1 MAKNKCGYKAVK
13 HAGYAVIVYGKK
25 RPKIVTTTTSFK
37 WAKEQAKELALKG
50 KDAYVLKQMGT
61 YKHCR

>member
-13 HAGYAVIVYGKK
+13 HAGYAVIVYGGKK
-25 RPKIVTTTTSFK
+25 PKIVVTTTSSK
-37 WAKEQAKELALKG
+37 LAKEEAKYQAQMG
-50 KDAYVLKQMGT
+50 RDAYILKQMGT

>member
-1 MAKNKCGYKAVK
+1 MEKKCRYKTVK

-25 RPKIVTTTTSFK
+25 RPRIHVTTTSLK
-37 WAKEQAKELALKG
+37 WAKETAEDLALKG

-61 YKHCR
+61 YKACR